1 MPVRW
6 EIDQKRRLMRIVGE
20 GDVTLAE
27 LHALTDAVV
36 EHETVGYRKL
46 VDVRSAETSMTPEEM
61 LEIGVRARTLQALG
75 TTGPLAV
82 VLPEKGLA
90 HAEMLLGMIAAGE
103 RLMRVFRD
111 LEEAE
116 QWIKRQSVRGGPTE
130 VA

>member
-1 MPVRW
+1 
-6 EIDQKRRLMRIVGE
+6 MRIVGE

-36 EHETVGYRKL
+36 EHETLGYRKL

>member
-1 MPVRW
+1 MPVEW

-36 EHETVGYRKL
+36 KNETMGFRKL

-61 LEIGVRARTLQALG
+61 LEIGVRARSVQALG
-75 TTGPLAV
+75 TSGPLAV

-111 LEEAE
+111 LKKAE
-116 QWIKRQSVRGGPTE
+116 RWIKRQSARPRPAE
-130 VA
+130 IA